1 MMTEAAAKAAIR
13 HLWQRHRITYKPIV
27 TIVFDMALDSS
38 RSYEAALEDW
48 AATQCG
54 PPEQPI
60 AGKRYSWPA
69 SRWHSE
75 ICYRLLKAG
84 EECPGGVAAWFKA
97 EAKEVRQL
105 AEGNDLGACP
115 GTGQVVA
122 PRGGAGTPDGST
134 GTGSDDLER

>member
-1 MMTEAAAKAAIR
+1 MMAEAAAKAAIR

-27 TIVFDMALDSS
+27 TLVYDMALDSS

-48 AATQCG
+48 AATQTVG
-54 PPEQPI
+54 G
-60 AGKRYSWPA
+60 AWYWPA
-69 SRWHSE
+69 SCWHSE

-84 EECPGGVAAWFKA
+84 EECPGGVAAWFET

-115 GTGQVVA
+115 GTGQAVA
-122 PRGGAGTPDGST
+122 PRGGCGTPDSGA
-134 GTGSDDLER
+134 GAGLDDLER

>member
-1 MMTEAAAKAAIR
+1 MAEAAAKATIR
-13 HLWQRHRITYKPIV
+13 HLLQRHRITYKPIV
-27 TIVFDMALDSS
+27 TIVYDMALDSS
-38 RSYEAALEDW
+38 RSYEAALKDW

-84 EECPGGVAAWFKA
+84 EECPGGVAAWFEA

-105 AEGNDLGACP
+105 VEGNDLGTCS

-122 PRGGAGTPDGST
+122 AGGWCGAPDGSA
-134 GTGSDDLER
+134 GAGMDDMER